1 MRKVYLSLVML
12 MLWVCLPGQA
22 RQLAKFSPI
31 IDPGPSL
38 QPIEQQVKGEAL
50 TAHAKVINKTKEE
63 LKLQTKARAEKGTV
77 AQSAAR
83 KAGAKRVAKPL
94 SEVLGTYMSVDYSY
108 YTKSYDRHVVKILQ
122 RNDSLLVNKH
132 VWHADRPGC
141 KL

>member
-50 TAHAKVINKTKEE
+50 TANAKVINKTKEE

-77 AQSAAR
+77 AQSWSQACGKAAER
-83 KAGAKRVAKPL
+83 GAGHLHER
-94 SEVLGTYMSVDYSY
+94 G
-108 YTKSYDRHVVKILQ
+108 LQ
-122 RNDSLLVNKH
+122 LLH
-132 VWHADRPGC
+132 QE
-141 KL
+141 L